1 MNARSLLTMV
11 APNPTFA
18 ASVEGRG
25 CEGLECRC
33 NLCVSCVCTHVFQ
46 RRMNEKS
53 SNYPERHYV
62 FSRFRMDVADRR
74 LARDGEEIMLT
85 PKAFDLL
92 LVLIEGGGRL
102 QTREALI
109 EALWPETIVE
119 EHSLTWNVSALRK
132 ALGDTGDAPQYIE
145 TVRGHGYRFIAEV
158 QFGEVAA
165 TQHSLILRT
174 PESSGKTLDAEDSV
188 ESEVSHT
195 ARRQRA
201 YGWLIAGA
209 VLLVVLALLVFLF
222 LRTTPSRW
230 LTDASV
236 PHSIA
241 VLPFDNMSPD
251 QANSYFAGG
260 IQEIILTKLAGIAD
274 LRVLSRSATRSFE
287 SHPIDMQ
294 KVATQL
300 GVESVLTGSVQR
312 IDDRVLINVQL
323 IDGRNGAHLWA
334 QSYPRT
340 LEGVFEVETEV
351 AENVV
356 DALKA
361 TLLPAE
367 AERVARAPTDNEHAY
382 DDFLKAEFL
391 AAQVWRE
398 SAQDPVAATHEARAL
413 YRQAIARD
421 PRFALAWARL
431 AYLDIHAYAYRVGVA
446 PYTFDSAEQAAA
458 KALELDP
465 DLPQA
470 RLAYGYVRY
479 YAHQDFNGAL
489 TAFQRAQRGMPEDGE
504 IDAAMANVQRRL
516 GLWDSSIASYERAAA
531 RDPYDSRW
539 PMQLGDAFASL
550 HRYDEALRAYDRAQ
564 AVDPGDHA
572 VTVYK
577 SIALLYAGRPEEALQ
592 LLDRVPR
599 EFELGGAV
607 ISIRFDIE
615 RILGNSKAAFT
626 SIEAA
631 PEWVES
637 SYLPN
642 KVPISFLQAQAWEMV
657 GDSTKARAAYEAARI
672 AIQPNL
678 QNPDTPIFFSVL
690 GLIEAGLGN
699 KRTALEAGR
708 ESLRLVP
715 VDRESGNGASRLYAM
730 AEIEIRVG
738 ELDAAAAHLRD
749 MLRIPSG
756 RTVSAMLIKIDPRFE
771 AVRERLHA
779 TDSLD

>member
-1 MNARSLLTMV
+1 
-11 APNPTFA
+11 
-18 ASVEGRG
+18 
-25 CEGLECRC
+25 
-33 NLCVSCVCTHVFQ
+33 
-46 RRMNEKS
+46 MNEKS
-53 SNYPERHYV
+53 SSYPEKHYV
-62 FSRFRMDVADRR
+62 FSGYRMDVADRR
-74 LARDGEEIMLT
+74 FSRDGEEILLT
-85 PKAFDLL
+85 RKAFDLL
-92 LVLIEGGGRL
+92 LILIEGGGRL

-119 EHSLTWNVSALRK
+119 EHSLTWNISALRK
-132 ALGDTGDAPQYIE
+132 ALGDTGDTPQYIE

-158 QFGEVAA
+158 QLDETAA
-165 TQHSLILRT
+165 TQYSLILRT
-174 PESSGKTLDAEDSV
+174 AESSGKTHAAEDFVGSPII
-188 ESEVSHT
+188 H
-195 ARRQRA
+195 AANRRRT
-201 YGWLIAGA
+201 YGWLIAGL
-209 VLLVVLALLVFLF
+209 VLLVVLVGLAILF
-222 LRTTPSRW
+222 LRSSSSRL
-230 LTDASV
+230 LTDTSV

-251 QANSYFAGG
+251 PANSYFAGG
-260 IQEIILTKLAGIAD
+260 IQEIILTKLAGIGD
-274 LRVLSRSATRSFE
+274 LRVLSRSTTRSFE
-287 SHPIDMQ
+287 SHPADIE
-294 KVATQL
+294 KIAAQL

-367 AERVARAPTDNEHAY
+367 AERVARAPTTNEHAY

-398 SAQDPVAATHEARAL
+398 RAQDPVAATHEARAL

-479 YAHQDFNGAL
+479 YAHKDFNGAL
-489 TAFQRAQRGMPEDGE
+489 AEFQRARRGMPEDGE

-516 GLWDSSIASYERAAA
+516 GLWEASIASYERAAA
-531 RDPYDSRW
+531 RDPHDSRW

-550 HRYDEALRAYDRAQ
+550 RRYDEALRAYDRAQ
-564 AVDPGDHA
+564 AVDPGDYA
-572 VTVYK
+572 VTLYK
-577 SIALLYAGRPEEALQ
+577 SMALLCAGRADDALQ
-592 LLDRVPR
+592 LLNRIPR
-599 EFELGGAV
+599 EFDLGGAV
-607 ISIRFDIE
+607 ISTRFDIE
-615 RILGNSKAAFT
+615 RILGNSKAAFA

-637 SYLPN
+637 NYLPN

-657 GDSTKARAAYEAARI
+657 GDSAKARAAYEAARI

-678 QNPDTPIFFSVL
+678 RNPDTPIFFSVL

-699 KRTALEAGR
+699 KTAALEAGR
-708 ESLRLVP
+708 KSLQLVP
-715 VDRESGNGASRLYAM
+715 VDHESGNGATRLNAM
-730 AEIEIRVG
+730 VEIEIRVG
-738 ELDAAAAHLRD
+738 ELDAAAAHLQEA
-749 MLRIPSG
+749 LSIPSG

-771 AVRERLHA
+771 PVRERLRA
-779 TDSLD
+779 TGNLD